1 MRRAWRLFASHREYR
16 LLLAAGLVSLAG
28 DWVLSVGL
36 TYLVYRITGSTL
48 ASGIMLLAWW
58 LPQILLGSLAGVF
71 ADRWDRRNTMVVAD
85 LLLAAGLL
93 PLLLVHSAAQVWII
107 YLVTFWEGS
116 VEQFFTPAQ
125 AALVPHLVDA
135 DELTAANGAFG
146 QAQSVAR
153 LVGSAIG
160 GLIAAYGG
168 LAAVALSDAA
178 SFLVSAVLLTRVRD
192 YGAIPRIPAG
202 MSSGGGRETRA
213 EWTAGIRK
221 CVLDPI
227 LRLMVVFIV
236 VTSVGEG
243 INLVLLAPFVSRVL
257 HGDASAYGTI
267 LSLQAVGGIAGGVLV
282 SAYGHRLSM
291 GMLVGIGSV
300 LFGTVDLMLFLY
312 PLALP
317 ELPPAGILIALA
329 GLPGAALA
337 AGYTTTLQVQA
348 GNDHRGR
355 VFGAFATIQAVAIL
369 LGIAAGGVLGS
380 AIGIIPVLAAQG
392 VGYCGIG
399 LYLIAALRHPA
410 TTLKCAEHA
419 RVNRRLLTGQDGN
432 RASAS
437 APPSPQLR
445 VQQLPS
451 PRGCLRSNCGQ
462 PKVVTQ
468 LRLLRQE
475 VR

>member
-1 MRRAWRLFASHREYR
+1 MRRAWRLVARHRGYR

-71 ADRWDRRNTMVVAD
+71 ADRWDRRNTMVVTD

-93 PLLLVHSAAQVWII
+93 PLLLVHGAGQVWIV

-135 DELTAANGAFG
+135 DELTAANGVFG

-153 LVGSAIG
+153 LAGSAIG
-160 GLIAAYGG
+160 GLAAAYGG
-168 LAAVALSDAA
+168 LTAVALCDAA
-178 SFLVSAVLLTRVRD
+178 SFLVSTLLLAQVRG
-192 YGAIPRIPAG
+192 YGTVPRIPRG
-202 MSSGGGRETRA
+202 MSGGSRETRA
-213 EWTAGIRK
+213 EWMAGIRK
-221 CVLDPI
+221 CVHDPI
-227 LRLMVVFIV
+227 LRLMVAFIA

-243 INLVLLAPFVSRVL
+243 INLVLLAPFVSRIL

-282 SAYGHRLSM
+282 AAYGHRLSLRV
-291 GMLVGIGSV
+291 LVGAGSV
-300 LFGTVDLMLFLY
+300 LFGATDLMLFLY

-317 ELPPAGILIALA
+317 GLLPAGILIALA

-337 AGYTTTLQVQA
+337 AGYATALQIQA
-348 GNDHRGR
+348 GDDHRGR
-355 VFGAFATIQAVAIL
+355 VFGAFATVQAAAIL
-369 LGIAAGGVLGS
+369 LGIAAGGALGS
-380 AIGIIPVLAAQG
+380 SIGIIPVLAAQG

-399 LYLIAALRHPA
+399 CYLTAALHGTQEPGLSP
-410 TTLKCAEHA
+410 T
-419 RVNRRLLTGQDGN
+419 
-432 RASAS
+432 RA
-437 APPSPQLR
+437 
-445 VQQLPS
+445 QQP
-451 PRGCLRSNCGQ
+451 C
-462 PKVVTQ
+462 
-468 LRLLRQE
+468 
-475 VR
+475 